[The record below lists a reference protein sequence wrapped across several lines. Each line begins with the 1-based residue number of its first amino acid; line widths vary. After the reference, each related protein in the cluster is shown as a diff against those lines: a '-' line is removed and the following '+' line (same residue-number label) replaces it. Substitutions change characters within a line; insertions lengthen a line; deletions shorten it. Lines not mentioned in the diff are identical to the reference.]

1 MSQTNFTKIAV
12 ITASSWNTEI
22 TKSAEQSF
30 ITTLTGKG
38 ISENSID
45 VFEVPGSLEI
55 PLIGQQCLQGEYD
68 LAVGI
73 GFVVN
78 GLIYRHEF
86 VGQEVVRG
94 VVDVSLK
101 TNKPFLSVV
110 LTPQAFQEH
119 LQDNIDFFVKHMVKK
134 GQEAA
139 NAAMMMLELTETANL
154 KQVA

>member
-1 MSQTNFTKIAV
+1 MTQKIA
-12 ITASSWNTEI
+12 IISASWNTEI
-22 TKSAEQSF
+22 VQSAEDSF
-30 ITTLTGKG
+30 INTMKEKG
-38 ISENSID
+38 YNASQID
-45 VFEVPGSLEI
+45 IIKVPGSLEI
-55 PLIGQQCLQGEYD
+55 PLIGQQCLQGDYD

-94 VVDVSLK
+94 IVDVSLK

-119 LQDNIDFFVKHMVKK
+119 LPENVDFFVKHMVKK
-134 GQEAA
+134 GSEAA
-139 NAAMMMLELTETANL
+139 NAADMMLSMTSQKL
-154 KQVA
+154 KAA